1 MSDYSNSDLGRAPDP
16 STPTLQTFAR
26 AGRQRLS
33 GGGWEAAKRICFLIF
48 LVLVML
54 IPLSMVES
62 VVEERGWRKQ
72 EVAAEIGEQ
81 WGPEQ
86 VVSGPALVVPYDYV
100 ETRSLADGKTEST
113 TRTRYLVFTPD
124 HTTITASAKVEKRY
138 KSIYE
143 VPVYAADLVIAGNF
157 ASLDPAPH
165 GVAPA
170 QVKWQAASLV
180 LGVSG
185 IRAVKSASLEAARAS
200 RTIEAGM
207 LPYHPFADGIYAPVP
222 LSPTLGAA
230 PGGFDFS
237 FTLALNGRDSLSF
250 QPLGRQTEVR
260 LASDWPHPSF
270 TGTPLPDTRDIRAD
284 GFTAKYAISHIATG
298 APLSWRAEE
307 FKLDPARVTTF
318 GIGLV
323 EPGDVHQ
330 QTDRIVKYGVLV
342 VGLTF
347 GTIFVAGLLK
357 RDRVHLVQ
365 YLLIGAALS
374 LFYLLLLS
382 LAEQMD
388 FALAYL
394 IASLVD
400 IAIVAWYA
408 AATIRR
414 LLGAA
419 VGAIL
424 AALHG
429 YMYVLLQMESYALLS
444 GTIGLFV
451 VLVLVMY
458 VTRKVDWF
466 ALGQDPKEAA
476 A

>member
-1 MSDYSNSDLGRAPDP
+1 MFDHSDPGPE
-16 STPTLQTFAR
+16 TPTLQSLAR
-26 AGRQRLS
+26 AGRARLS
-33 GGGWEAAKRICFLIF
+33 GSGWEAARRIVVLVF

-54 IPLSMVES
+54 IPLGMVEG
-62 VVEERGWRKQ
+62 VIEERGWRKQ
-72 EVAAEIGEQ
+72 EVAAEIGAQ

-86 VVSGPALVVPYDYV
+86 VVSGPALVVPYDHV
-100 ETRSLADGKTEST
+100 ETRTLADGKIENT
-113 TRTRYLVFTPD
+113 TRTRYLVFTPEL
-124 HTTITASAKVEKRY
+124 TEITAATKVEKRY
-138 KSIYE
+138 KSLYE
-143 VPVYAADLVIAGNF
+143 VPVYDATIVLAGRFAA
-157 ASLDPAPH
+157 LDPAQH
-165 GVAPA
+165 GVAPT

-185 IRAVKSASLEAARAS
+185 IRAVKSAALEAARAD
-200 RTIEAGM
+200 RPIEAGL
-207 LPYHPFADGIYAPVP
+207 LPYHPFVAGIHAKLP
-222 LSPTLGAA
+222 LSALPGTL
-230 PGGFDFS
+230 PRGFDFS
-237 FTLALNGRDSLSF
+237 FKLALNGRDALSF
-250 QPLGRQTEVR
+250 QPLGRQTR
-260 LASDWPHPSF
+260 ISLGSDWPHPGFIGS
-270 TGTPLPDTRDIRAD
+270 PLPAARDIRID
-284 GFTAKYAISHIATG
+284 GFTAEYAISHIATG

-307 FKLDPARVTTF
+307 FKLDPAKITNV
-318 GIGLV
+318 GVALV

-347 GTIFVAGLLK
+347 GTIFVVGLLK
-357 RDRVHLVQ
+357 QDRVHLVQ

-382 LAEQMD
+382 LAEQMA
-388 FALAYL
+388 FGLAYL

-400 IAIVAWYA
+400 ILLVAWYA

-414 LLGAA
+414 LLGLA
-419 VGAIL
+419 VGGIL

-429 YMYVLLQMESYALLS
+429 YMYVLLQMESFALLS
-444 GTIGLFV
+444 GTIGLFA

-466 ALGQDPKEAA
+466 ALGQEPKEAA

>member
-1 MSDYSNSDLGRAPDP
+1 MSDFFDSDGDQP
-16 STPTLQTFAR
+16 SLKSLAR
-26 AGRQRLS
+26 AGHARLAGS
-33 GGGWEAAKRICFLIF
+33 GWEAAKRICFLIF

-54 IPLSMVES
+54 IPLSMVEG
-62 VVEERGWRKQ
+62 VIHERGWRKQ
-72 EVAAEIGEQ
+72 DVATQIGDQ
-81 WGPEQ
+81 WGPPQ

-100 ETRSLADGKTEST
+100 ETRTLAEGKTENT

-124 HTTITASAKVEKRY
+124 ETRITATASVEERKR
-138 KSIYE
+138 SIYQ
-143 VPVYAADLVIAGNF
+143 VPVYAAEVTIAGRF
-157 ASLDPAPH
+157 AAPDPAEH
-165 GVAPA
+165 GIAPA

-180 LGVSG
+180 LGLPG
-185 IRAVKSASLEAARAS
+185 LRAVKSVELEAARGERA
-200 RTIEAGM
+200 IEAGL
-207 LPYHPFADGIYAPVP
+207 LPYHPFAEGVQASLP
-222 LSPTLGAA
+222 LSATSVALR
-230 PGGFDFS
+230 GFDFTFKLS
-237 FTLALNGRDSLSF
+237 LNGRDSLSF
-250 QPLGRQTEVR
+250 QPLGRQTEIE
-260 LASDWPHPSF
+260 LSSNWPHPSF
-270 TGTPLPDTRDIRAD
+270 IGAPLPAEHDIRAD
-284 GFTAKYAISHIATG
+284 GFKAKYSISHIATG

-318 GIGLV
+318 GVGLV

-347 GTIFVAGLLK
+347 GTVFVVGLLK

-365 YLLIGAALS
+365 YLLIGGSLS

-414 LLGAA
+414 LLGWV
-419 VGAIL
+419 VGFIL

-429 YMYVLLQMESYALLS
+429 YMYVLLQMEDFALLS
-444 GTIGLFV
+444 GTIGLIAI
-451 VLVLVMY
+451 LLAVMIA
-458 VTRKVDWF
+458 TRKVDWF
-466 ALGQDPKEAA
+466 ALGEGDAHRAMAPVAE
-476 A
+476 

>member
-1 MSDYSNSDLGRAPDP
+1 MSDFSDPGPNSFD
-16 STPTLQTFAR
+16 STGSTIQSLAR

-33 GGGWEAAKRICFLIF
+33 GSGWEAAKRISFLIF

-54 IPLSMVES
+54 IPLSMVEG

-81 WGPEQ
+81 WGPAQ
-86 VVSGPALVVPYDYV
+86 TISGPALVVPYDFI
-100 ETRSLADGKTEST
+100 ETRNLADGKTEST

-124 HTTITASAKVEKRY
+124 QTNITASTQVQKRY

-143 VPVYAADLVIAGNF
+143 VPVYGADVTIAGSF
-157 ASLDPAPH
+157 AALDPAHH
-165 GVAPA
+165 GIAPS

-180 LGVSG
+180 LGISG
-185 IRAVKSASLEAARAS
+185 IRAVKSISLDAFRGARE
-200 RTIEAGM
+200 IEAGL
-207 LPYHPFADGIYAPVP
+207 LPYHPFAEGVYAALP
-222 LSPTLGAA
+222 LNSYAAA
-230 PGGFDFS
+230 PRGFDFA
-237 FTLALNGRDSLSF
+237 FKLALNGRDNLSF
-250 QPLGRQTEVR
+250 QPLGRQTEIA
-260 LASDWPHPSF
+260 LSSDWPHPNF
-270 TGTPLPDTRDIRAD
+270 TGTPLPAERDIRAD
-284 GFTAKYAISHIATG
+284 GFTARYSISHIATG

-307 FKLDPARVTTF
+307 FKLDPARITTL
-318 GIGLV
+318 GAALV

-347 GTIFVAGLLK
+347 GTIFVVGLLK

-408 AATIRR
+408 ATTIRR
-414 LLGAA
+414 LLGLA

-444 GTIGLFV
+444 GIIGLFV
-451 VLVLVMY
+451 VLVTVMIA
-458 VTRKVDWF
+458 TRKIDWF
-466 ALGQDPKEAA
+466 AIGQEPREAA

>member
-1 MSDYSNSDLGRAPDP
+1 M
-16 STPTLQTFAR
+16 
-26 AGRQRLS
+26 
-33 GGGWEAAKRICFLIF
+33 
-48 LVLVML
+48 
-54 IPLSMVES
+54 
-62 VVEERGWRKQ
+62 
-72 EVAAEIGEQ
+72 
-81 WGPEQ
+81 
-86 VVSGPALVVPYDYV
+86 
-100 ETRSLADGKTEST
+100 
-113 TRTRYLVFTPD
+113 
-124 HTTITASAKVEKRY
+124 
-138 KSIYE
+138 
-143 VPVYAADLVIAGNF
+143 
-157 ASLDPAPH
+157 
-165 GVAPA
+165 
-170 QVKWQAASLV
+170 
-180 LGVSG
+180 
-185 IRAVKSASLEAARAS
+185 
-200 RTIEAGM
+200 
-207 LPYHPFADGIYAPVP
+207 
-222 LSPTLGAA
+222 
-230 PGGFDFS
+230 
-237 FTLALNGRDSLSF
+237 
-250 QPLGRQTEVR
+250 
-260 LASDWPHPSF
+260 
-270 TGTPLPDTRDIRAD
+270 
-284 GFTAKYAISHIATG
+284 
-298 APLSWRAEE
+298 
-307 FKLDPARVTTF
+307 
-318 GIGLV
+318 
-323 EPGDVHQ
+323 HQ

-357 RDRVHLVQ
+357 RDRVRLVQ

-382 LAEQMD
+382 LAEQME
-388 FALAYL
+388 FGWAYL

-466 ALGQDPKEAA
+466 ALGQEPKEAA